1 MFRRRKRYETDKFVH
16 ENRTV
21 THIPVHRCK
30 EGRII
35 PVRLSVDELFIS
47 SPPLP
52 VQISRVELVTTSH
65 RRSFFRIDG
74 WHERRRPAVFLFY
87 FLIVWILKSWRRDRG
102 RPTPTRWFPRARAN
116 LFHLLSQT
124 LSLSLPH
131 FHLWR
136 ADVSSIIYDRERVL
150 SDVSLASLCN
160 DNSWKFLFY

>member
-35 PVRLSVDELFIS
+35 PVRLSIDELFTS

-52 VQISRVELVTTSH
+52 VQISRVELVTTSD

-74 WHERRRPAVFLFY
+74 WRERRRPAVFLFF
-87 FLIVWILKSWRRDRG
+87 FLIVWILKSWRRDHG
-102 RPTPTRWFPRARAN
+102 RPTPTRWFPRARESFSFA
-116 LFHLLSQT
+116 LADLVPFSSSFS
-124 LSLSLPH
+124 SLTRWC
-131 FHLWR
+131 FVDHLWSWAR
-136 ADVSSIIYDRERVL
+136 A
-150 SDVSLASLCN
+150 
-160 DNSWKFLFY
+160 